1 MVHVRAKAPTR
12 IDLAGG
18 TLDLWPIHHLLDR
31 KATVNV
37 GVTLDAQVELKTT
50 TDGRCHL
57 ESRDQGSSF
66 SGDWH
71 ETSANKELPLLGLL
85 VSALWRPDLP
95 GVRITTSAKSPAGAG
110 LGGSSC
116 LGITIAGALWRARRL
131 LEPATPELSD
141 DDLVRTVQDVEARL
155 IHAPTGVQ
163 DYWGGLRGRVN
174 ILSFPF
180 GRTNVET
187 LAPSRLEGLTSE
199 LIVCYS
205 GKSRQSAINNWEIF
219 KRLFDGDRELLAIFN
234 EIGAA
239 AERCGD
245 AVRRGDLAETIALSE
260 AEWKLRLKL
269 WPAIETTE
277 TKRLDQ
283 AAKQAGAR
291 FSRVCGA
298 GGGGVMGVFAP
309 VSKRAAVIAA
319 LGAAGGTV
327 LDATVAESG
336 LVVETL

>member
-37 GVTLDAQVELKTT
+37 GVTLDAEVDLSTT
-50 TDGRCHL
+50 ADGRFRL
-57 ESRDQGSSF
+57 ESRDQSASF
-66 SGDWH
+66 TGDWQA
-71 ETSANKELPLLGLL
+71 TCATRELPLVGLL
-85 VSALWRPDLP
+85 ISALWRPDLP
-95 GVRITTSAKSPAGAG
+95 ALKIITTAKSPAGAG

-131 LEPATPELSD
+131 LDPKTPDLSD

-174 ILSFPF
+174 ILTFPF
-180 GRTNVET
+180 GRTQVET
-187 LAPSRLEGLTSE
+187 LAPSKLAGLTSE
-199 LIVCYS
+199 LIICYS
-205 GKSRQSAINNWEIF
+205 GKSRASAINNWEIF
-219 KRLFDGDRELLAIFN
+219 KRLFDGDKDLLAIFN
-234 EIGAA
+234 QIGAA

-245 AVRRGDLAETIALSE
+245 AVRRGDLAEAIALSE
-260 AEWKLRLKL
+260 EEWKLRLKL
-269 WPAIETTE
+269 WPAIETAE
-277 TKRLDQ
+277 TKRLDA
-283 AAKQAGAR
+283 AAKQAGGR

-298 GGGGVMGVFAP
+298 GGGGVMAVFAP
-309 VSKRAAVIAA
+309 PAKRAAVVAA
-319 LGAAGGTV
+319 LTEAGGRV
-327 LDATVAESG
+327 LDATVSETG
-336 LVVETL
+336 LVVETI